1 MNRRQLLKAGMV
13 GGILLAAGGAW
24 IAWRDLRAADD
35 GDPARDRI
43 ASIVGAL
50 APVILAGMLPSD
62 SAERSA
68 GIARVVA
75 GVRSVILE
83 FPDAVQ
89 QEIADLFRT
98 LDIRFAVTDRVRQVP
113 VHYVGILPDM
123 FKEGTS
129 IIATGTMHDNEF
141 DAEQVLAKHDET
153 YMPKEVAEAMA
164 KGIAMHT
171 HSCGAN

>member
-1 MNRRQLLKAGMV
+1 MNPTRKRRILFVLLFV
-13 GGILLAAGGAW
+13 FAAG
-24 IAWRDLRAADD
+24 
-35 GDPARDRI
+35 
-43 ASIVGAL
+43 
-50 APVILAGMLPSD
+50 
-62 SAERSA
+62 
-68 GIARVVA
+68 VA
-75 GVRSVILE
+75 GTLITLALQENLSYLHTPTEVRAGNAPTDGQFRLGGVVCEGSVKR
-83 FPDAVQ
+83 
-89 QEIADLFRT
+89 QEGT

-129 IIATGTMHDNEF
+129 IIATGRMRSGQF
-141 DAEQVLAKHDET
+141 VAEQVLAKHDET

>member
-1 MNRRQLLKAGMV
+1 MNPTRKRRLALV
-13 GGILLAAGGAW
+13 GVLLAAACAAGAFIVLALQENLSYLHTPTEVRTGKVPVDSHFRLGG
-24 IAWRDLRAADD
+24 
-35 GDPARDRI
+35 
-43 ASIVGAL
+43 
-50 APVILAGMLPSD
+50 
-62 SAERSA
+62 
-68 GIARVVA
+68 VVCE
-75 GVRSVILE
+75 GSV
-83 FPDAVQ
+83 Q
-89 QEIADLFRT
+89 RKTGT